1 MPDELTDGLATG
13 EDTGLEGT
21 QQTVEG
27 TEPPVGDEAPPR
39 EYVEVDDPDNRYV
52 RIKVNGEDVE
62 VPFSE
67 AIRGYSR
74 EADYTRKQQA
84 LAQERDE
91 LGYWAQV
98 AQAMR
103 VDPQATLALL
113 ARQHNLT
120 IGQAQQLQAQHDQPP
135 QFDDPLEKQVWEQ
148 QQEIKRLRE
157 TYEQDA
163 ADRQLNQAIAA
174 LQQNGAS
181 DEDVRAVVQVAY
193 QNGLGIE
200 QFPMIYQSVAFQRLQ
215 ERARASAADQQRRQA
230 QTQQR
235 QQAASSAN
243 QLVTAGTGAPGN
255 GITNQRPADGT
266 MSLRDAAEAA
276 LEALGEPVGFDGG

>member
-1 MPDELTDGLATG
+1 MPDELMDGLGGA

-21 QQTVEG
+21 QQQIEG
-27 TEPPVGDEAPPR
+27 EQPPVGNEAPPR
-39 EYVEVDDPDNRYV
+39 EYVEVDDPDNRFV
-52 RIKVNGEDVE
+52 RVKVNGEDVE

-67 AIRGYSR
+67 LQKGYSR
-74 EADYTRKQQA
+74 ESDYTRKTQE
-84 LAQERDE
+84 LAQQRDE
-91 LGYWAQV
+91 LGYWTQV

-163 ADRQLNQAIAA
+163 ADRQLNSAVAQ
-174 LQQNGAS
+174 LQQNGAT
-181 DEDVRAVVQVAY
+181 DEDVRAVVEVAY
-193 QNGLGIE
+193 RNGLGIE
-200 QFPMIYQSVAFQRLQ
+200 QFPMIYQSIAFQRLQ
-215 ERARASAADQQRRQA
+215 QRAQMSLADQQRQA
-230 QTQQR
+230 AETQRR
-235 QQAASSAN
+235 QQAAQQAG
-243 QLVTAGTGAPGN
+243 QLVSSGSGTPAGVL
-255 GITNQRPADGT
+255 TNQRPADGT

-276 LEALGEPVGFDGG
+276 LDVVGIPQGFEQG